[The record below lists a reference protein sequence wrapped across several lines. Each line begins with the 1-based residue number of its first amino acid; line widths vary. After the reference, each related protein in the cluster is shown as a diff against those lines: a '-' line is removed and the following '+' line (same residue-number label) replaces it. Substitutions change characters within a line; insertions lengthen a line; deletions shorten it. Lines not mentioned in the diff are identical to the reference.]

1 MFFIIKV
8 DIDAL
13 DYPQLLSASDVA
25 VYGTLCALATF
36 SRIEL
41 KERVLG
47 STLFRKFLESEPKL
61 VELLQKFCGSEFGTC
76 LDILN
81 ELQDQVLKIF

>member
-1 MFFIIKV
+1 MV
-8 DIDAL
+8 
-13 DYPQLLSASDVA
+13 SAGDVA
-25 VYGTLCALATF
+25 AYGTLCALATF
-36 SRIEL
+36 TRAEL

-61 VELLQKFCGSEFGTC
+61 VELLQKFCRSEFGIS

-81 ELQDQVLKIF
+81 ELRDQVCLLILK

>member
-1 MFFIIKV
+1 M
-8 DIDAL
+8 
-13 DYPQLLSASDVA
+13 SASDVA

-36 SRIEL
+36 SRTEL

-61 VELLQKFCGSEFGTC
+61 VELLQKFCGSEFGIC

-81 ELQDQVLKIF
+81 ELQNQVILF